1 MARIPRATQRVGRQ
15 LPEGQA
21 FVTRPVCST
30 EYFSMTESFAELFE
44 QSQTHLAKL
53 KPGAIVIGTVVEV
66 RNDVVVINAG
76 LKSEGIVPIEQ
87 FRNDAGEIDVGVGDE
102 VKVALDSL
110 ENGFGET
117 VLSREKAKRAMVWDE
132 LEEALE
138 KNETI
143 VGRISGKVKGGFTV
157 DIKDVRAF
165 LPGSLVDV
173 RPVRDPVYLE
183 GKELEFKLIKLDRKR
198 NNVVVSRRAVVESEH
213 SEEREQLLEK
223 LVEGAVLKGV
233 VKNLTDYGA
242 FVDLGGID
250 GLLHI
255 TDMAWKR
262 VRHPSEVVEVGQEL
276 DVRVLKYDR
285 ERNRVSLGLKQLGED
300 PWDNI
305 ARRYPSN
312 TRVFGKVSNVTDYGA
327 FVEIEP
333 GVEGL
338 VHVSEM
344 DWTNKNVNP
353 SKVVQVGDEIEVM
366 VLDVDEE
373 RRRISLGIKQVTS
386 NPWETFAA
394 IHKKGDKVEGQIKS
408 ITDFGIFIGLDGG
421 IDGLIHLSDMSWNST
436 GEDVA
441 RELKKGDTLQ
451 AVVLAVDPERE
462 RISLGVKQLEQDP
475 FGQFMAANAKGSK
488 VSGTVKEVDAKG
500 ATIELADG
508 VEGYVAA
515 RDIADERVDD
525 ATQRLKVGDKIE
537 AKFIGMDRKG
547 RTLQLSIKAKDEAE
561 VADTLAEYNRSAA
574 DASSGTTKLGA
585 LLREQLN

>member
-1 MARIPRATQRVGRQ
+1 
-15 LPEGQA
+15 
-21 FVTRPVCST
+21 
-30 EYFSMTESFAELFE
+30 MTESFAELFE
-44 QSQTHLAKL
+44 QSQQHLAKL
-53 KPGAIVIGTVVEV
+53 KPGAIVVGTVVEV

-87 FRNDAGEIDVGVGDE
+87 FRNDAGEIDVGVGDQ

-143 VGRISGKVKGGFTV
+143 TGRISGKVKGGFTV

-173 RPVRDPVYLE
+173 RPVRDPGYLE

-213 SEEREQLLEK
+213 SEEREALMDK
-223 LVEGAVLKGV
+223 LQEGVVLKGV

-276 DVRVLKYDR
+276 EVRVLKYDR
-285 ERNRVSLGLKQLGED
+285 ERNRVSLGLKQLGDD
-300 PWDNI
+300 PWVAI
-305 ARRYPSN
+305 ARRYPVGS
-312 TRVFGKVSNVTDYGA
+312 RLFGKVSNVTDYGA

-353 SKVVQVGDEIEVM
+353 SKVVQVGDEVEVM

-373 RRRISLGIKQVTS
+373 RRRISLGMKQVAA

-394 IHKKGDKVEGQIKS
+394 IYKKNDKVSGQIKS

-421 IDGLIHLSDMSWNST
+421 IDGLIHLSDISWNST
-436 GEDVA
+436 GEDIA
-441 RELKKGDTLQ
+441 RNFKKGDTLE

-475 FGQFMAANAKGSK
+475 FGQYMASNPKGTK
-488 VSGTVKEVDAKG
+488 VEGTVKEVDAKG

-508 VEGYVAA
+508 VEGYVLA
-515 RDIADERVDD
+515 RDISHDRVDD
-525 ATQRLKVGDKIE
+525 ASQHLKVGQKIE
-537 AKFIGMDRKG
+537 AKFMGMDRKG

-561 VADTLAEYNRSAA
+561 TAEALAEYNKTTAE
-574 DASSGTTKLGA
+574 ASTGTTSLGA
-585 LLREQLN
+585 LLRAQLDGGKSE